1 MSGRGPRHATLGLA
15 RAIAAFVVA
24 GCGAPGPATGGPS
37 VSPLASASPASPSA
51 GGSAGTA
58 TPRPAGAYSLT
69 LPKGWRAVQIG
80 SNYAAT
86 ATAFNTVNLRFA
98 TSLMSQLSGLPKTAT
113 AYAFDASDPTV
124 QSGAL
129 VALTVTEVVLPVTVD
144 LDTFSAQVGRQVS
157 LVAETP
163 VPAARIQT
171 ASGPADRYIYVATF
185 GQTAAG
191 TEVASITQYVMVKPG
206 RGYVLTFSTTP
217 ARAGGDAPTFES
229 IAESIAL
236 MP

>member
-1 MSGRGPRHATLGLA
+1 MT
-15 RAIAAFVVA
+15 
-24 GCGAPGPATGGPS
+24 
-37 VSPLASASPASPSA
+37 
-51 GGSAGTA
+51 
-58 TPRPAGAYSLT
+58 
-69 LPKGWRAVQIG
+69 
-80 SNYAAT
+80 
-86 ATAFNTVNLRFA
+86 
-98 TSLMSQLSGLPKTAT
+98 M
-113 AYAFDASDPTV
+113 
-124 QSGAL
+124 
-129 VALTVTEVVLPVTVD
+129 D
-144 LDTFSAQVGRQVS
+144 LDTFSAQVGKQVS

-191 TEVASITQYVMVKPG
+191 TEVASITQCVMVKPG

-217 ARAGGDAPTFES
+217 TRAGGDAPTFES